1 MSPTSL
7 PTTSSSSRSS
17 SPVLASSGFGGV
29 LHPVAFDSSSGFNS
43 AVSGVVH
50 PVIVAGWSSG
60 AVVTK
65 ASIVL
70 DSVLGGIGGA
80 AADCMT
86 LCQVLVN
93 LPMLSYMAALTVAA
107 LVASDLGVVSGL
119 RAITREVTELRAV
132 VACDVCGRTRFGAL
146 TRDVSFSLAI
156 VASNDRFLGAV
167 GLVVTIQNVN

>member
-1 MSPTSL
+1 
-7 PTTSSSSRSS
+7 
-17 SPVLASSGFGGV
+17 
-29 LHPVAFDSSSGFNS
+29 
-43 AVSGVVH
+43 
-50 PVIVAGWSSG
+50 
-60 AVVTK
+60 
-65 ASIVL
+65 
-70 DSVLGGIGGA
+70 
-80 AADCMT
+80 
-86 LCQVLVN
+86 
-93 LPMLSYMAALTVAA
+93 MLSYMAALTVAA